1 MFINV
6 ALTKINDLIKRED
19 FKSIEFID
27 DKNVTILF
35 ENKGCNVN
43 ESGRV
48 TWDDDEETETT
59 WLKDSNTKL
68 NKPTVSNLAEAVV
81 SVADAWNCIGRK
93 QPTNESADVYYWVV
107 GGEAGSEP
115 ILARFNDYKQYGGRV
130 NYWQTMN
137 HDDFSMTGTKWI
149 QVQKPKA
156 H

>member
-1 MFINV
+1 M
-6 ALTKINDLIKRED
+6 KMNDI
-19 FKSIEFID
+19 
-27 DKNVTILF
+27 
-35 ENKGCNVN
+35 
-43 ESGRV
+43 SGTV
-48 TWDDDEETETT
+48 ETT
-59 WLKDSNTKL
+59 
-68 NKPTVSNLAEAVV
+68 KPTVASPIEPVV
-81 SVADAWNCIGRK
+81 SAADKWNCIGQK
-93 QPTNESADVYYWVV
+93 QPTNVSAGVYYWVV